1 MKFQLSYSTQ
11 LVSNNFFLKIRTFVF
26 IIAIGSISMAW
37 SNSRAATLRYLQ
49 ALLVTSLLIAVSGV
63 LAA

>member
-1 MKFQLSYSTQ
+1 MKFQNSYSTQ

-26 IIAIGSISMAW
+26 ITAVESSSSAL

-49 ALLVTSLLIAVSGV
+49 ALLVTSPLIAVPGV
-63 LAA
+63 LVA